1 MPLSFE
7 QQPKESDKA
16 YAAFSLYLSLGP
28 QRSTRTVAAKLAK
41 SDQLIRRWCA
51 RHDWP
56 ARVTAHAAH
65 LAAAERE
72 ATAALARGNA
82 AAWLTR
88 QVEHREEEWRV
99 RGELVE
105 TAREALRRWKDKPE
119 RCGSLEGIA
128 RLLELASKLGRLASG
143 LPTDRT
149 ELTGEDGGPIRV
161 ELTAALNKIYG
172 EPLPGEVVDVET
184 VGEARALPGE
194 CETPPPAEGSAK

>member
-1 MPLSFE
+1 MSLSFE
-7 QQPKESDKA
+7 QQPKETSKA
-16 YAAFSLYLSLGP
+16 FAAFSLYLSLGP
-28 QRSTRTVAAKLAK
+28 ERSTRTVAAKLAK

-56 ARVTAHAAH
+56 ARVAAHAAH

-88 QVEHREEEWRV
+88 QVEHREEEWRM
-99 RGELVE
+99 RGELIE
-105 TAREALRRWKDKPE
+105 TAREALSRWKAKPE

-143 LPTDRT
+143 LPIDRT

-172 EPLPGEVVDVET
+172 EPLPGEVVDVE
-184 VGEARALPGE
+184 VSAPAVPARLE
-194 CETPPPAEGSAK
+194 CERGPQSPGGAK

>member
-7 QQPKESDKA
+7 QQPRESDKA
-16 YAAFSLYLSLGP
+16 FAAFSLYLSLGP
-28 QRSTRTVAAKLAK
+28 ERSTRAVAAKLAK

-56 ARVTAHAAH
+56 ARVAAHAAH

-99 RGELVE
+99 RGELIA
-105 TAREALRRWKDKPE
+105 TAL
-119 RCGSLEGIA
+119 
-128 RLLELASKLGRLASG
+128 
-143 LPTDRT
+143 
-149 ELTGEDGGPIRV
+149 
-161 ELTAALNKIYG
+161 
-172 EPLPGEVVDVET
+172 
-184 VGEARALPGE
+184 
-194 CETPPPAEGSAK
+194 